1 MATATAKQTKTI
13 EKEPANLLD
22 EVIANTGRQ
31 KSVVNDAASVLGVE
45 PGKLCDLL
53 RNVWK
58 VSNGQPPLTNQEMF
72 AGLSMIARFELDPIA
87 REVYVTRTKQGL
99 ATIVGIDGWVKILD
113 RTEHYDGYEMDI
125 HEDEKGNVDY
135 VECTIHS
142 KTRKFPSKYRAFMRE
157 YRNLSGFMADKIPV
171 HMLRIFA
178 MRHAARLFVPLGV
191 TIVTEEEALF
201 MDRAYAPDTKSI
213 DEINRSF
220 TKEQPTPQV
229 EPEKPEPE
237 AEKPTGLDGVKEMMA
252 AVTDSIKTISD
263 IARGIRKERTL
274 TAEEE
279 FRLDELAESHKERI
293 RNTQGV
299 AHEG

>member
-13 EKEPANLLD
+13 EKEQPSLLD
-22 EVIANTGRQ
+22 EVIANTKQ
-31 KSVVNDAASVLGVE
+31 HKSVVSDAASVLGVE

-58 VSNGQPPLTNQEMF
+58 VSKDQPPLTNAEMF

-113 RTEHYDGYEMDI
+113 RTDHYDGYEIEI
-125 HEDEKGNVDY
+125 HEDAKGNVDY
-135 VECTIHS
+135 VDCTIHS
-142 KTRKFPSKYRAFMRE
+142 TKRKHPSKYRAFMKE

-191 TIVTEEEALF
+191 SIVTEEEALF
-201 MDRAYAPDTKSI
+201 MDREVAPHQTQSLADLNASL
-213 DEINRSF
+213 SA
-220 TKEQPTPQV
+220 PTPQE
-229 EPEKPEPE
+229 EPAKELTKQR
-237 AEKPTGLDGVKEMMA
+237 GLDGVKEMFA
-252 AVTDSIKTISD
+252 AARSVDD
-263 IARGIRKERTL
+263 IAKIASETRKQRELTPDEDNLVEEMCEAHRERVNATRGDA
-274 TAEEE
+274 AE
-279 FRLDELAESHKERI
+279 D
-293 RNTQGV
+293 
-299 AHEG
+299 